1 MSDNEQDEIITEFLV
16 EAHENLD
23 VLDRELLALEKN
35 PHTPELL
42 ASVFRRV
49 HTVKGACGFLGF
61 AKMEI
66 VAHASESL
74 LSKVREEEL
83 ELTPTII
90 TALLGVADTMRNIL
104 GGIEANGKE
113 GDEDYSSVVENI
125 NRLQRGETAPS
136 PAAVPA
142 PAAAKPPAA
151 AAAAVPPASVPT
163 ASAPAAAKPPA
174 AAAAAAPPAP
184 VPTASAPAAAKPA
197 AAAPAPAA
205 AAKPAAAAPAP
216 AAVPAPA
223 PAPKPAP
230 PAAAP
235 AHAHPPAS
243 ATEPAAGAERA
254 HNVSDSYLRVDVGL
268 LDKLMNLV
276 GELVLARNQV
286 LQMAPLVDDQNFSAT
301 SQRLNL
307 ITTELQS
314 GVMKTRMQPIGNIW
328 EKLPRVVRDLALICG
343 KQVRVEMEG
352 NETEL
357 DKTIIEAIKDPLT
370 HLVRNC
376 VDHGDE
382 PAADRIASGKTP
394 EGRLFLRAYH
404 EGGQVNIEISDDG
417 KGMDLDAIKNKAV
430 ERNLITAEQMARMTE
445 RDIQNLIFL
454 PGLSTA
460 QKVSNV
466 SGRGVG
472 MDVVKTN
479 IEKIG
484 GVVDVHSRR
493 GLGTTFRIKI
503 PLTLAIIP
511 ALIVTSGGDRYAV
524 PQISLL
530 ELVRLKGSQAR
541 DRIEIIQGAPVY
553 RLRGNL
559 LPLVYL
565 NRELEIQ
572 GVARAS
578 DDQEAVNIV
587 VLQADNRRFGL
598 VVDQVNDTEEIVV
611 KPLGQHL
618 KGITA
623 FAGATIMGDGRVALI
638 LDILGIAQQASVMS
652 QVHDRAAGHL
662 GLAKDD
668 KASQRQTLLLFLTR
682 DGRRM
687 AIPLSIVAR
696 LEEFPRQS
704 LERFGSNQVVQ
715 YRGRILP
722 LIDIV
727 DLVGSGGG
735 FSGMSEEPATAS
747 ADSIHVVV
755 YNEGDR
761 SIGVVVGQILDIVDE
776 VVQTS
781 GSTRGAIAGCAV
793 IQQKV
798 TELVNLEALVHSTGA
813 GLLHLYDSSGATGAD
828 AAVEA

>member
-1 MSDNEQDEIITEFLV
+1 
-16 EAHENLD
+16 
-23 VLDRELLALEKN
+23 
-35 PHTPELL
+35 
-42 ASVFRRV
+42 
-49 HTVKGACGFLGF
+49 
-61 AKMEI
+61 
-66 VAHASESL
+66 
-74 LSKVREEEL
+74 
-83 ELTPTII
+83 
-90 TALLGVADTMRNIL
+90 
-104 GGIEANGKE
+104 
-113 GDEDYSSVVENI
+113 
-125 NRLQRGETAPS
+125 
-136 PAAVPA
+136 
-142 PAAAKPPAA
+142 
-151 AAAAVPPASVPT
+151 
-163 ASAPAAAKPPA
+163 
-174 AAAAAAPPAP
+174 
-184 VPTASAPAAAKPA
+184 
-197 AAAPAPAA
+197 
-205 AAKPAAAAPAP
+205 
-216 AAVPAPA
+216 
-223 PAPKPAP
+223 
-230 PAAAP
+230 
-235 AHAHPPAS
+235 
-243 ATEPAAGAERA
+243 
-254 HNVSDSYLRVDVGL
+254 
-268 LDKLMNLV
+268 
-276 GELVLARNQV
+276 
-286 LQMAPLVDDQNFSAT
+286 
-301 SQRLNL
+301 
-307 ITTELQS
+307 
-314 GVMKTRMQPIGNIW
+314 
-328 EKLPRVVRDLALICG
+328 VVRDLALICG

-376 VDHGDE
+376 VDHGVE
-382 PAADRIASGKTP
+382 PAADRIAAGKSP

-417 KGMDLDAIKNKAV
+417 KGMDLDAIKNKAL
-430 ERNLITAEQMARMTE
+430 ERNLITAEQVARMSE

-493 GLGTTFRIKI
+493 GTGTTFRIKI

-530 ELVRLKGSQAR
+530 ELVRLKGTQAR

-572 GVARAS
+572 SAPRGG
-578 DDQEAVNIV
+578 DQEESVNIV

-652 QVHDRAAGHL
+652 QAHDRAVGHL

-696 LEEFPRQS
+696 LEELPRQS

-727 DLVGSGGG
+727 ELVGGQGGLG
-735 FSGMSEEPATAS
+735 AGVVDTSDETITAS
-747 ADSIHVVV
+747 ADTIHVVV
-755 YNEGDR
+755 YNEGER

-776 VVQTS
+776 VVDTS
-781 GSTRGAIAGCAV
+781 ASTRGAIAGCVV

-798 TELVNLEALVHSTGA
+798 TELVNLQVLVHSGGA
-813 GLLHLYDSSGATGAD
+813 GLLDLYDSSRGSGAAAAMGA
-828 AAVEA
+828 

>member
-1 MSDNEQDEIITEFLV
+1 
-16 EAHENLD
+16 
-23 VLDRELLALEKN
+23 
-35 PHTPELL
+35 
-42 ASVFRRV
+42 
-49 HTVKGACGFLGF
+49 
-61 AKMEI
+61 
-66 VAHASESL
+66 
-74 LSKVREEEL
+74 
-83 ELTPTII
+83 
-90 TALLGVADTMRNIL
+90 
-104 GGIEANGKE
+104 
-113 GDEDYSSVVENI
+113 
-125 NRLQRGETAPS
+125 
-136 PAAVPA
+136 
-142 PAAAKPPAA
+142 
-151 AAAAVPPASVPT
+151 
-163 ASAPAAAKPPA
+163 
-174 AAAAAAPPAP
+174 
-184 VPTASAPAAAKPA
+184 
-197 AAAPAPAA
+197 
-205 AAKPAAAAPAP
+205 
-216 AAVPAPA
+216 
-223 PAPKPAP
+223 
-230 PAAAP
+230 
-235 AHAHPPAS
+235 
-243 ATEPAAGAERA
+243 
-254 HNVSDSYLRVDVGL
+254 
-268 LDKLMNLV
+268 
-276 GELVLARNQV
+276 
-286 LQMAPLVDDQNFSAT
+286 
-301 SQRLNL
+301 
-307 ITTELQS
+307 
-314 GVMKTRMQPIGNIW
+314 
-328 EKLPRVVRDLALICG
+328 
-343 KQVRVEMEG
+343 
-352 NETEL
+352 
-357 DKTIIEAIKDPLT
+357 
-370 HLVRNC
+370 
-376 VDHGDE
+376 
-382 PAADRIASGKTP
+382 
-394 EGRLFLRAYH
+394 
-404 EGGQVNIEISDDG
+404 VNIEISDDG
-417 KGMDLDAIKNKAV
+417 KGMDLDAIKNKAL
-430 ERNLITAEQMARMTE
+430 ERNLITAEQMARMSE
-445 RDIQNLIFL
+445 RDVQNLIFL

-460 QKVSNV
+460 QKISNV

-493 GLGTTFRIKI
+493 GNGTTFRIKI

-572 GVARAS
+572 SVTRAS
-578 DDQEAVNIV
+578 DQADEAEAVNIV

-652 QVHDRAAGHL
+652 QTHDRAAGQL
-662 GLAKDD
+662 GLAKED

-727 DLVGSGGG
+727 DLVGGGGG
-735 FSGMSEEPATAS
+735 FGGSSEETVSAS

-776 VVQTS
+776 VVETS
-781 GSTRGAIAGCAV
+781 SSTKGAIAGCAV

-798 TELVNLEALVHSTGA
+798 TELVNLQALVHSGGA
-813 GLLHLYDSSGATGAD
+813 GLLHLYDSSRAAGAD
-828 AAVEA
+828 AAVGA

>member
-1 MSDNEQDEIITEFLV
+1 MSDDTEQDEIVTEFLV

-35 PHTPELL
+35 PNAPDLL

-61 AKMEI
+61 AKMET

-90 TALLGVADTMRNIL
+90 TALLGVADTMRTIL
-104 GGIEANGKE
+104 RGIEANGSE
-113 GDEDYSSVVENI
+113 GDGDYSAVVENI
-125 NRLQRGETAPS
+125 HRLQRGDAE
-136 PAAVPA
+136 PA
-142 PAAAKPPAA
+142 
-151 AAAAVPPASVPT
+151 T
-163 ASAPAAAKPPA
+163 
-174 AAAAAAPPAP
+174 AAP
-184 VPTASAPAAAKPA
+184 
-197 AAAPAPAA
+197 PAPAA
-205 AAKPAAAAPAP
+205 AASAAPLAAAPVAP
-216 AAVPAPA
+216 AAKAAPTPTPTHAPA
-223 PAPKPAP
+223 PSLSAALAPHPAESHRAP
-230 PAAAP
+230 ERTGPAAEPSTDQRAP
-235 AHAHPPAS
+235 
-243 ATEPAAGAERA
+243 
-254 HNVSDSYLRVDVGL
+254 NVSESYLRVDVAL

-286 LQMAPLVDDQNFSAT
+286 LQVAPLVDDQNFSAT

-376 VDHGDE
+376 VDHGIE
-382 PAADRIASGKTP
+382 TSANRVAAGKTP
-394 EGRLFLRAYH
+394 DGRLSLRAYH
-404 EGGQVNIEISDDG
+404 EGGQVNIEIADDG
-417 KGMDLDAIKNKAV
+417 KGMDIEAIKNKAL
-430 ERNLITAEQMARMTE
+430 ERNLITPEQLARMTD
-445 RDIQNLIFL
+445 RDLQNLIFL

-460 QKVSNV
+460 EKVSNV

-493 GLGTTFRIKI
+493 GFGTTFRIKI

-511 ALIVTSGGDRYAV
+511 ALIVTTGGERYAV

-530 ELVRLKGSQAR
+530 ELVRLTGTQAR
-541 DRIEIIQGAPVY
+541 DRIEIVQGAPVY

-565 NRELEIQ
+565 NRELEIDD
-572 GVARAS
+572 GARGA
-578 DDQEAVNIV
+578 DGEATVNIV

-598 VVDQVNDTEEIVV
+598 LVDQVNDTEEIVV

-638 LDILGIAQQASVMS
+638 LDILGIAQHAGVVSEA
-652 QVHDRAAGHL
+652 HDRASGQHEGAKEDK
-662 GLAKDD
+662 GLNK
-668 KASQRQTLLLFLTR
+668 QTLLLFLTR

-704 LERFGSNQVVQ
+704 IERFGSHPVVQ

-722 LIDIV
+722 LVDIV
-727 DLVGSGGG
+727 DLVGGGG
-735 FSGMSEEPATAS
+735 GGAGGHFANEELAEIG
-747 ADSIHVVV
+747 DSIHVVV
-755 YNEGDR
+755 YNEGQR
-761 SIGVVVGQILDIVDE
+761 SVGVMVGQIVDIVDE
-776 VVQTS
+776 VVDL
-781 GSTRGAIAGCAV
+781 STGAGRGALAGCAV

-798 TELVNLEALVHSTGA
+798 TELVNLEALVHSGGA
-813 GLLHLYDSSGATGAD
+813 VLLDLYQSSQNAGASV
-828 AAVEA
+828 AVEA

>member
-1 MSDNEQDEIITEFLV
+1 MADNGTLPAPRRDPTMSDDTEQDEIITEFLV

-61 AKMEI
+61 AKLET
-66 VAHASESL
+66 VAHASENL

-90 TALLGVADTMRNIL
+90 TALLGVADTMRSIL

-113 GDEDYSSVVENI
+113 GDEDHSEIVETI
-125 NRLQRGETAPS
+125 NRLQRPGAEPPPPAPVATPAPGPAAPIPSSAPTSPTTAAAPS
-136 PAAVPA
+136 PP
-142 PAAAKPPAA
+142 PPPAA
-151 AAAAVPPASVPT
+151 AAAV
-163 ASAPAAAKPPA
+163 APAR
-174 AAAAAAPPAP
+174 APDRQ
-184 VPTASAPAAAKPA
+184 APA
-197 AAAPAPAA
+197 
-205 AAKPAAAAPAP
+205 
-216 AAVPAPA
+216 
-223 PAPKPAP
+223 
-230 PAAAP
+230 
-235 AHAHPPAS
+235 
-243 ATEPAAGAERA
+243 EPAADQRS
-254 HNVSDSYLRVDVGL
+254 HSVSDSSLRVDVAL

-286 LQMAPLVDDQNFSAT
+286 LQVAPLVEDQNFSAT

-352 NETEL
+352 TETEL

-376 VDHGDE
+376 VDHGIE
-382 PAADRIASGKTP
+382 TAVDRVATGKSP
-394 EGRLFLRAYH
+394 DGRLLLRAYH
-404 EGGQVNIEISDDG
+404 EGGQVIIEISDDG
-417 KGMDLDAIKNKAV
+417 KGMDIDAIKRKAV
-430 ERNLITAEQMARMTE
+430 ERNLASAEHIARMSE
-445 RDIQNLIFL
+445 RELQNLIFL

-460 QKVSNV
+460 EKVSNV

-484 GVVDVHSRR
+484 GIVDVQSRR
-493 GLGTTFRIKI
+493 GFGTTFRIKI

-530 ELVRLKGSQAR
+530 ELVRLGAQAR
-541 DRIEIIQGAPVY
+541 DRIEIVQGAPVY

-565 NRELEIQ
+565 NRELEIESKPPAAD
-572 GVARAS
+572 G
-578 DDQEAVNIV
+578 EETVNIV
-587 VLQADNRRFGL
+587 VLQSDSRRFGL

-638 LDILGIAQQASVMS
+638 LDILGIAQHASVIS
-652 QVHDRAAGHL
+652 EAHDRAAGQW
-662 GLAKDD
+662 GSAKDET
-668 KASQRQTLLLFLTR
+668 ASRRQTLLLFLTR

-687 AIPLSIVAR
+687 AVPLSIVAR
-696 LEEFPRQS
+696 LEEFPRNS
-704 LERFGSNQVVQ
+704 IERFGAHPVVQ

-722 LIDIV
+722 LVDIV
-727 DLVGSGGG
+727 DLVDGGGSGFGAFG
-735 FSGMSEEPATAS
+735 DAGAAGEAS
-747 ADSIHVVV
+747 DSIHVVV
-755 YNEGDR
+755 YNEGQR
-761 SIGVVVGQILDIVDE
+761 SVGVIVGQIVDIVDQ
-776 VVQTS
+776 VVAVAGDS
-781 GSTRGAIAGCAV
+781 GRSGLAGCAV
-793 IQQKV
+793 IQEKV
-798 TELVNLEALVHSTGA
+798 TELVNLEALVRG
-813 GLLHLYDSSGATGAD
+813 SGAVLLDLYESSHGSGAEL
-828 AAVEA
+828 AVGA